1 MIQVSKRK
9 RMKSGKKAL
18 FLAFVICI
26 LLMVFTMVMITLEKD
41 TSSLEILA
49 TAGVGILPVMYGIY
63 EHSNTKINLKHM
75 EESYDPNY
83 DEKHGIY

>member
-1 MIQVSKRK
+1 MDNQKKK

-26 LLMVFTMVMITLEKD
+26 LLMVFTMAMIFLEKD
-41 TSSLEILA
+41 TSSLQILA
-49 TAGVGILPVMYGIY
+49 TAGVGILPIMYGIY
-63 EHSNTKINLKHM
+63 EHGNTKINLKHM
-75 EESYDPNY
+75 EENYEPDY

>member
-1 MIQVSKRK
+1 MKKRK

-26 LLMVFTMVMITLEKD
+26 LLMVFTMVMIALEKD

-75 EESYDPNY
+75 EENYEPDY